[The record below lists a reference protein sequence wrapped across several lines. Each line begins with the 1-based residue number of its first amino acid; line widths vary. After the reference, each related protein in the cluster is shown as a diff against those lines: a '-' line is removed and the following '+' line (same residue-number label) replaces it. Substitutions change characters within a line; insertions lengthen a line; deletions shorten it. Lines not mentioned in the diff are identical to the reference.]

1 MGWDLS
7 VDSQSWDIVTS
18 SGQGM
23 TAETA
28 PLIGTIFVWYTIL
41 KFSHKYVIIV
51 RSQAHQ
57 GCKILKVVLTT
68 AEFATR
74 VRYPNFETAKARK
87 RCTVPVEYR
96 RRS

>member
-1 MGWDLS
+1 MGLDLS
-7 VDSQSWDIVTS
+7 VDSQSWDIVAS

-23 TAETA
+23 TARNCA
-28 PLIGTIFVWYTIL
+28 SNWYNFCLVYNI
-41 KFSHKYVIIV
+41 KIHQKYVIIV